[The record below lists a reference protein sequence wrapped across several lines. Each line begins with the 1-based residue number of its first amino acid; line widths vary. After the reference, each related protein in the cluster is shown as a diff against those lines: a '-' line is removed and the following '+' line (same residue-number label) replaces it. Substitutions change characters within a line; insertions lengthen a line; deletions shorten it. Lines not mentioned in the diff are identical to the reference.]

1 MESARRHLN
10 ALKAANA
17 ERTAGGTAPALKTA
31 PPNAATVRGQRV
43 LLVPGPTVGSFTRID
58 AETGRPL

>member
-1 MESARRHLN
+1 MEVARRHLK

-17 ERTAGGTAPALKTA
+17 ERAARGLPLALK
-31 PPNAATVRGQRV
+31 AATRHTQRV